1 MSEWKEYKMS
11 DLIDDIS
18 MGPFGSNIKVDC
30 FVGQGVP
37 VLNGSNLVGFKLCE
51 KSFNYVTKDKADS
64 LGHSN
69 AYRGDV
75 IVTHRGTLGQ
85 IAYIPYDSK
94 YERYVISQSQFR
106 FSCKKELVNIVF
118 LVYYFHSREGQFK
131 LLSNASQVGVPA
143 LARPTSTFKEIYI
156 KLPPI
161 EEQKRIAGVLSS
173 LDDKID
179 LLNRENVTLEAL
191 AETLF
196 RHYFIENPDPT
207 WKEGKLGDYVNETIG
222 GEWGK
227 ETPEEDYNMPVRC
240 LRGADVADL
249 NDGLAKRTPL
259 RYIKHSKYDK
269 IEPHS
274 GDIILEISGGT
285 DTCSTGR
292 VAYINEDVKR
302 LFDYPIV
309 FSNFCRLLR
318 VKEDYTYF
326 VYCYFRHLH
335 KQGEFFNLEN
345 GSSGIH
351 NLNYKAAL
359 YDDLGW
365 PVPTDEKLVIEF
377 GENVKPYFDKINTNK
392 KQILSLSAQ
401 RDTMLPRL
409 MSGEVKVC
417 ER

>member
-1 MSEWKEYKMS
+1 MSEWKEYKLGELTL
-11 DLIDDIS
+11 DGKGHYGIAA
-18 MGPFGSNIKVDC
+18 PAVDFDC
-30 FVGQGVP
+30 
-37 VLNGSNLVGFKLCE
+37 
-51 KSFNYVTKDKADS
+51 
-64 LGHSN
+64 
-69 AYRGDV
+69 
-75 IVTHRGTLGQ
+75 
-85 IAYIPYDSK
+85 SK
-94 YERYVISQSQFR
+94 YTYLRITDINDDGTINRQGLKSVDDVKAKEYLLKPNDIVFARTGASVGRSYFYDG
-106 FSCKKELVNIVF
+106 KDGELVYAGFLIKFSLNPEKVCPYILKAYTHSQEYYDWIRAVDNGATRGNI
-118 LVYYFHSREGQFK
+118 
-131 LLSNASQVGVPA
+131 NAQ
-143 LARPTSTFKEIYI
+143 TFASMPIS
-156 KLPPI
+156 LPSL

-179 LLNRENVTLEAL
+179 LLHRENATLEAL

-196 RHYFIENPDPT
+196 RHYFIEDPNST
-207 WKEGKLGDYVNETIG
+207 CKEGKLGDYVFETIG

-227 ETPEEDYNMPVRC
+227 EAPEEEYNMPVRC

-249 NDGLAKRTPL
+249 NDGLAQRTPL
-259 RYIKHSKYDK
+259 RYIKQSKYDK

-292 VAYINEDVKR
+292 VAYINDSVR
-302 LFDYPIV
+302 QLFDYPIV

-318 VKEDYTYF
+318 VKEEHTYF
-326 VYCYFRHLH
+326 VYCFFRYLH

-365 PVPTDEKLVIEF
+365 PVPTDKKLVIEF
-377 GENVKPYFDKINTNK
+377 GEKVKPYFDKINTNK

-401 RDTMLPRL
+401 RDTLLPYL
-409 MSGEVKVC
+409 MSGDVKVS
-417 ER
+417 E

>member
-143 LARPTSTFKEIYI
+143 LARPTSTFKEIHI
-156 KLPPI
+156 KLPPM

-179 LLNRENVTLEAL
+179 LLNRENATLEAI

-207 WKEGKLGDYVNETIG
+207 WKEMPVSYYGKVICGKTPSKKNEEYYG
-222 GEWGK
+222 GEVPFIKIPDMHGNTYVFNSEDTLSEKGK
-227 ETPEEDYNMPVRC
+227 ESQKEKTLPKGSIMVSCIATVGLVSMNAIEAQTNQQINSVVPNDEQYRFYLYCWFKSMYDE
-240 LRGADVADL
+240 L
-249 NDGLAKRTPL
+249 NTMA
-259 RYIKHSKYDK
+259 
-269 IEPHS
+269 
-274 GDIILEISGGT
+274 SGGT
-285 DTCSTGR
+285 AT
-292 VAYINEDVKR
+292 
-302 LFDYPIV
+302 L
-309 FSNFCRLLR
+309 
-318 VKEDYTYF
+318 
-326 VYCYFRHLH
+326 
-335 KQGEFFNLEN
+335 
-345 GSSGIH
+345 
-351 NLNYKAAL
+351 NLNTGDFSRIGITL
-359 YDDLGW
+359 PDD
-365 PVPTDEKLVIEF
+365 DAIKEF
-377 GENVKPYFDKINTNK
+377 HLQVKPIFAKIRSNQQQMQTLT
-392 KQILSLSAQ
+392 IQ
-401 RDTMLPRL
+401 RDTLLPRL
-409 MSGEVKVC
+409 MSGEVKISGQYNIGK
-417 ER
+417 

>member
-1 MSEWKEYKMS
+1 MSEWKEYRLGELGTVITGKTPSSKNPEDWGNEMLFITPS
-11 DLIDDIS
+11 DYHSYGKFATD
-18 MGPFGSNIKVDC
+18 SNR
-30 FVGQGVP
+30 
-37 VLNGSNLVGFKLCE
+37 KL
-51 KSFNYVTKDKADS
+51 SS
-64 LGHSN
+64 LGIN
-69 AYRGDV
+69 RLKTKV
-75 IVTHRGTLGQ
+75 
-85 IAYIPYDSK
+85 
-94 YERYVISQSQFR
+94 
-106 FSCKKELVNIVF
+106 
-118 LVYYFHSREGQFK
+118 
-131 LLSNASQVGVPA
+131 
-143 LARPTSTFKEIYI
+143 
-156 KLPPI
+156 LPPYSI
-161 EEQKRIAGVLSS
+161 LVTCIGSDMGKVVMNKVPCISNQQINAIIPFNTTNGDFLYYKIISIYETLRVYGGDGTAVPIVNKGDFEDIVVSMPPFEEQKRIAGVLGS

-207 WKEGKLGDYVNETIG
+207 WKEGKLGDYVIETIG

-227 ETPEEDYNMPVRC
+227 ETPEGEYDMPVRC

-259 RYIKHSKYDK
+259 RYIKRNKYDK
-269 IEPHS
+269 IEPRN

-292 VAYINEDVKR
+292 VAYINDDVKR

-318 VKEDYTYF
+318 VDECHSFF
-326 VYCYFRHLH
+326 VYCFFRYLH

-359 YDDLGW
+359 YEMDW
-365 PVPTDEKLVIEF
+365 SVPTDEKSVIEF
-377 GENVKPYFDKINTNK
+377 NERVKPYFDKINANK

-401 RDTMLPRL
+401 RGTLLPRL
-409 MSGEVKVC
+409 MSGEVKVI
-417 ER
+417 RQ

>member
-1 MSEWKEYKMS
+1 MSEWKEYKLGEVVTFQRGF
-11 DLIDDIS
+11 DLPKDK
-18 MGPFGSNIKVDC
+18 MRNGEYPVAGSNGVIGWHSEYTTKGPGVTIGRSGNIGTPHFYKSNYWAHNTSL
-30 FVGQGVP
+30 FVKD
-37 VLNGSNLVGFKLCE
+37 FKG
-51 KSFNYVTKDKADS
+51 NNS
-64 LGHSN
+64 LF
-69 AYRGDV
+69 
-75 IVTHRGTLGQ
+75 I
-85 IAYIPYDSK
+85 
-94 YERYVISQSQFR
+94 
-106 FSCKKELVNIVF
+106 
-118 LVYYFHSREGQFK
+118 YYFLKTIDFK
-131 LLSNASQVGVPA
+131 QLNTGSAVPTLNRNHVHDLQVLV
-143 LARPTSTFKEIYI
+143 
-156 KLPPI
+156 PPI
-161 EEQKRIAGVLSS
+161 DEQKRIAGVLSS

-179 LLNRENVTLEAL
+179 LLNRENATLEDL

-207 WKEGKLGDYVNETIG
+207 WKEGKLGDYVIETIG
-222 GEWGK
+222 GEWGT
-227 ETPEEDYNMPVRC
+227 EVPEGESNMPVRC

-249 NDGLAKRTPL
+249 NDGIATRTPL
-259 RYIKHSKYDK
+259 RYIKPSKYEK
-269 IEPHS
+269 IKPNN

-292 VAYINEDVKR
+292 VAYINDSVKH

-318 VKEDYTYF
+318 VKEKYMYF

-365 PVPTDEKLVIEF
+365 PVPTDKKLVIEF
-377 GENVKPYFDKINTNK
+377 GEKVKPYFDKINANK

-401 RDTMLPRL
+401 RDGILPRL
-409 MSGEVKVC
+409 MSGEVKMT
-417 ER
+417 ESKITDKYILFNN

>member
-1 MSEWKEYKMS
+1 MS